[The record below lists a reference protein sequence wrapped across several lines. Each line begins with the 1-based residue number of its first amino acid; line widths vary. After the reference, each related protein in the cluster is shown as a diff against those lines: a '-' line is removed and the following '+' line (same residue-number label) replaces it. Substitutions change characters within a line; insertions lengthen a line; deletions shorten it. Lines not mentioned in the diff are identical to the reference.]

1 MSTGHIVATSSM
13 RFHLTL
19 FVRTYGEEADLTF
32 DFEGEDIYAAGDKVL
47 EVS

>member
-1 MSTGHIVATSSM
+1 M